1 MDEGVGDKAGE
12 EPVTVD
18 ASDSSAV
25 RGLSED
31 DAKASTAL
39 REQGLQ
45 CLRAGDLAQAIDLLS
60 RAAAQDPDDPRTQL
74 GLGIALQGM
83 RRHAEALA
91 SLEGAQKSLTKDP
104 LPFLHAS
111 LSQLALGKAEAA
123 LEAASEACARAPQ
136 LPQAHSA
143 HGQALMALNEP
154 ARAEQAF
161 AAALRRAP
169 QWADVW
175 VLCGAARYRQGA
187 IEGAKA
193 AMREALRHAPD
204 HAAAK
209 DNLAALLRIGVDE
222 LAAVSATPE
231 ARTSSGVDGH
241 AAKDD
246 AILRAWRP
254 KDPAA
259 SLGLAVEFLSK
270 KPAFAKLPFGE
281 WSQVLFYQV
290 TRGHFFFVVDHD
302 RRVRGFLGWALTAQA
317 LAEHWVEGRAGLR
330 NDECREGDCVIVNAF
345 AADTVGAN
353 RFIVDTMRKLF
364 ASKRTLYFKRHYP
377 DGRTRPMRL
386 SVNEFVAGHLA
397 RSVSRREGN
406 GRVQRTHRF
415 LRASVSAASSAS
427 AIGTRGLARCSRP
440 GILEAR
446 GELDEV
452 RSASARSCSRST
464 NA

>member
-1 MDEGVGDKAGE
+1 M
-12 EPVTVD
+12 TVD

-39 REQGLQ
+39 RGQGLQ

-222 LAAVSATPE
+222 LAAVSATPGG
-231 ARTSSGVDGH
+231 SD
-241 AAKDD
+241 
-246 AILRAWRP
+246 
-254 KDPAA
+254 
-259 SLGLAVEFLSK
+259 
-270 KPAFAKLPFGE
+270 
-281 WSQVLFYQV
+281 LFRRRR
-290 TRGHFFFVVDHD
+290 TRG
-302 RRVRGFLGWALTAQA
+302 
-317 LAEHWVEGRAGLR
+317 EGRRHPQGVETEKPRGLPGPGGRVSQQEAGLR
-330 NDECREGDCVIVNAF
+330 QTSIR
-345 AADTVGAN
+345 
-353 RFIVDTMRKLF
+353 RM
-364 ASKRTLYFKRHYP
+364 
-377 DGRTRPMRL
+377 
-386 SVNEFVAGHLA
+386 VAGALLSGHPRPLFLCC
-397 RSVSRREGN
+397 RS
-406 GRVQRTHRF
+406 
-415 LRASVSAASSAS
+415 
-427 AIGTRGLARCSRP
+427 
-440 GILEAR
+440 
-446 GELDEV
+446 
-452 RSASARSCSRST
+452 
-464 NA
+464 

>member
-1 MDEGVGDKAGE
+1 M
-12 EPVTVD
+12 TVD
-18 ASDSSAV
+18 TSDSSAV

-270 KPAFAKLPFGE
+270 KPASAKLPFGE

-406 GRVQRTHRF
+406 GRVQQR
-415 LRASVSAASSAS
+415 LIDSSA
-427 AIGTRGLARCSRP
+427 P
-440 GILEAR
+440 P
-446 GELDEV
+446 
-452 RSASARSCSRST
+452 
-464 NA
+464 